1 MGVYVEQNYSPI
13 SFTNNDNWVI
23 INSIEQSIKQKI
35 EEYGV
40 PLSEWDISIN
50 YGIKTGC
57 NEAFIISDSK
67 KNELIAQDPK
77 SAEIIRPVLRGKDI
91 KRYSY
96 AFADLWLI
104 STFPSKHYDIND
116 YPAIKKHLQSFGI
129 KRLEQ
134 TGKVYVINGEKIK
147 ARKKTNNKWFEVQDR
162 LIIRTNLINKK

>member
-1 MGVYVEQNYSPI
+1 MGVYVEQHETI
-13 SFTNNDNWVI
+13 LSFQSSDIWTI
-23 INSIEQSIKQKI
+23 INPIEVSIKQKI
-35 EEYGV
+35 ERYGV
-40 PLSEWDISIN
+40 KLADWDVNI
-50 YGIKTGC
+50 YRGILTGC
-57 NEAFIISDSK
+57 NEAFIIDEKTKDS
-67 KNELIAQDPK
+67 LISQDPR